1 MARKPLTPEQAERA
15 RQRAREWYAAN
26 KDLAIANVKRWQDE
40 NPEKVSAYKA
50 KHAEANREYNAQRAR
65 EYRANNPEKRRQAV
79 KAWAAA
85 NPERVAEINARY
97 RRRHAAIRAEKFRSY
112 RKLNLKK
119 VSESLKRWRAANKD
133 KCRIH
138 NNNRRARARGGVL
151 STGIVDDLMEKQRGK
166 CACCRT
172 DLRKA
177 GHHIDHIMPLAKG
190 GTNTDDNVQL
200 LCPECNLSKHA
211 RHPVDFMQQRGFLL

>member
-26 KDLAIANVKRWQDE
+26 KDRAIANVKRWQDE

-65 EYRANNPEKRRQAV
+65 EYRANNPEKRRQTV

-85 NPERVAEINARY
+85 NPERIAEIQARY
-97 RRRHAAIRAEKFRSY
+97 RQRNAALRAERFRAY
-112 RKLNLKK
+112 RQANPEK
-119 VSESLKRWRAANKD
+119 VSEGMKRWRQENKD
-133 KCRIH
+133 KCRVYEA
-138 NNNRRARARGGVL
+138 NRRAQKRGGSL
-151 STGIVDDLMEKQRGK
+151 SPDVVQNLMRLQRGK
-166 CACCRT
+166 CACCHK
-172 DLRKA
+172 DLGKS
-177 GHHIDHIMPLAKG
+177 GYHLDHIMPLAKG

-200 LCPECNLSKHA
+200 LCPACNLSKHA
-211 RHPVDFMQQRGFLL
+211 KHPVDFMQQMGFLL